1 MAQASACLV
10 DWTSVAAKAIAI
22 VMKVADKNGAQDISA
37 LARLRDMLRKLY
49 HGRTAA
55 AFRFQLA
62 AVVID
67 LAIIAFFIA
76 TPVIQKSSS
85 FLWLDYSVAALVAA
99 DMIARLLASNDMLRL
114 MKQPASWIDAFILL
128 TLLMPTALANLGF
141 LRILRLWSL
150 SRSGALWRFLEM
162 RGFRRWREA
171 SRAVINFLTFLFVI
185 TGFVYTFFFRTVGG
199 LEGYVDALYFTVAT
213 VTTTGFGDIVLPGV
227 AGKLTAIATMIIGIS
242 LFVRLAQAL
251 FRPTKVFFP
260 CPQCGLQRHEPD
272 AVHCKACGHVLNIPD
287 DGD

>member
-10 DWTSVAAKAIAI
+10 DWTAVAAKAIAI

-85 FLWLDYSVAALVAA
+85 FLWLDYFVAALVAA

-227 AGKLTAIATMIIGIS
+227 AGKLTAIATMIIGIW